1 MMEYDLK
8 LSQAHVQTVLQAL
21 GELPL
26 KISLAAFAAVQEQ
39 VSKQDTQNALELKES
54 AK

>member
-1 MMEYDLK
+1 MTYDLK

-26 KISLAAFAAVQEQ
+26 KLSLNVFAAIQEQ
-39 VSKQDTQNALELKES
+39 VAKQDEAS
-54 AK
+54 AIEVKS